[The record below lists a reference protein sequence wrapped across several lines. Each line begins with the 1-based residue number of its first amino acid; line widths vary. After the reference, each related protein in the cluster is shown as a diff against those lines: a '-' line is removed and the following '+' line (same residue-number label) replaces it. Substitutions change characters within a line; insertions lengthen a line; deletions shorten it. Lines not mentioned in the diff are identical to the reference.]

1 MQSKKFFVEKICSL
15 RGISPESDEAK
26 ELYNLKIVDL
36 LIAIKRETPID
47 EPWEPD
53 DTTGRFFTH

>member
-26 ELYNLKIVDL
+26 ALYELKIVDL
-36 LIAIKRETPID
+36 LIIIKQESPRD

-53 DTTGRFFTH
+53 DTTGRFFSY

>member
-1 MQSKKFFVEKICSL
+1 MQSKKFFVEKICKL
-15 RGISPESDEAK
+15 RDISPESDEAK

-36 LIAIKRETPID
+36 LIIIKKESPVD

-53 DTTGRFFTH
+53 DITGRFFHA